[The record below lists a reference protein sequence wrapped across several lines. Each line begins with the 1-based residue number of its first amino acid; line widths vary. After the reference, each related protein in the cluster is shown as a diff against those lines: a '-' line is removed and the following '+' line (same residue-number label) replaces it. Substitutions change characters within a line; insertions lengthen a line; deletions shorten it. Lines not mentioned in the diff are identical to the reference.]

1 MKVILCGANGFTGR
15 IICKEF
21 LRCGINFLAILRP
34 GNDSIWMKENGIS
47 FRYADLNN
55 YRDLLKVINGANILV
70 SVASIGFGNVPS
82 ILMACKKANI
92 ERVIF
97 TSTTAIFTKLNA
109 SSKKIRKLAEKQ
121 IKCSDLNWTI
131 IRPTMIYG
139 TPDDRNMIRLIKW
152 IDKFPILPVVG
163 DGNNLQQPIFVKDVA
178 RSIILILNNEN
189 TFMKSFNIAGA
200 KSITYNEIINN
211 INFEL
216 NKNCRI
222 IYLPSKI
229 VIKLFKILEKFKV
242 KLPIKSEQL
251 ERLNE
256 NKSFNY
262 DSAKKVFNFDP
273 LSFQQGIKIEIQFYK
288 NLKTSLI

>member
-1 MKVILCGANGFTGR
+1 MKIILCGANGFTGR

-21 LRCGINFLAILRP
+21 LRRGINFLAILRP
-34 GNDSIWMKENGIS
+34 GNDTSWMIENGIS
-47 FRYADLNN
+47 FRNADLNN
-55 YRDLLKVINGANILV
+55 YKDLLKVINGANILV

-82 ILMACKKANI
+82 ILKACKKANI
-92 ERVIF
+92 KRVIF
-97 TSTTAIFTKLNA
+97 TSTTSIFTKLNA
-109 SSKKIRKLAEKQ
+109 NSKKIRKIAEKQ

-139 TPDDRNMIRLIKW
+139 TPDDRNIIRLVRW

-163 DGNNLQQPIFVKDVA
+163 NGNNLQQPIFVKDVA
-178 RSIILILNNEN
+178 KSIILILNNEN

-200 KSITYNEIINN
+200 KSITFNEIIYN

-229 VIKLFKILEKFKV
+229 VIKLFKILEKLKV

-256 NKSFNY
+256 DKSFNY
-262 DSAKKVFNFDP
+262 ENAKKVFNFDP
-273 LSFQQGIKIEIQFYK
+273 LSFKQGIKIEVEFYK
-288 NLKTSLI
+288 KLKTS

>member
-34 GNDSIWMKENGIS
+34 GNDSSWMKENGVS

-55 YRDLLKVINGANILV
+55 YRDLLKVINGANILI

-82 ILMACKKANI
+82 ILEACKKANI
-92 ERVIF
+92 DRVIF

-109 SSKKIRKLAEKQ
+109 SSKTIRKLAEKQ

-139 TPDDRNMIRLIKW
+139 TPDDRNMIRLVRW

-163 DGNNLQQPIFVKDVA
+163 NGNSLQQPIFVKDVA
-178 RSIILILNNEN
+178 KCIILILNNEN

-200 KSITYNEIINN
+200 KSITYNQIINN

-229 VIKLFKILEKFKV
+229 VIKLFKILEKLKV

-262 DSAKKVFNFDP
+262 ESAKKVFNFDP
-273 LSFQQGIKIEIQFYK
+273 LSFQQGIKIEIEFYK
-288 NLKTSLI
+288 TLKTS

>member
-288 NLKTSLI
+288 NLKTS